1 MPSKRRLLRGSYQNI
16 IDLYE
21 GTPDHIRIEG
31 ENWYKDAHVIAQ
43 NVGDILLEKAFH
55 ITDGIQ
61 AQILG
66 AGIVACFSPQMV
78 WEKNIRAANVF
89 ARDTNTKPVWIT
101 DRDYNKAISMVKYV
115 RENSEADTETV
126 MGILGEGALKTRPFF
141 MNIYQ
146 PKGTVKDNGIT
157 VDRHAIA
164 SYLGVVPNSVQVSRA
179 FSPNG
184 NSQIQNSYKIAS
196 DKLGIHHNALQATTW
211 LEWRINKG
219 TINNETV

>member
-1 MPSKRRLLRGSYQNI
+1 MLYGIVRNLKSQRRSNILPTKRRLLRGSYQNI

-89 ARDTNTKPVWIT
+89 ARDTHTKPVWIT
-101 DRDYNKAISMVKYV
+101 DRDYNKAIEMVKGF
-115 RENSEADTETV
+115 TFGV
-126 MGILGEGALKTRPFF
+126 MSQEFIMERLGEGAVKTRPFF
-141 MNIYQ
+141 MNIHN
-146 PKGTVKDNGIT
+146 PIGTIKNNGVTI
-157 VDRHAIA
+157 DRHAIA
-164 SYLGVVPNSVQVSRA
+164 VYLNKIPNSLQVSRA
-179 FSPNG
+179 SRVEG
-184 NSQIQNSYKIAS
+184 NKQIQNKPET
-196 DKLGIHHNALQATTW
+196 L
-211 LEWRINKG
+211 LEL
-219 TINNETV
+219 